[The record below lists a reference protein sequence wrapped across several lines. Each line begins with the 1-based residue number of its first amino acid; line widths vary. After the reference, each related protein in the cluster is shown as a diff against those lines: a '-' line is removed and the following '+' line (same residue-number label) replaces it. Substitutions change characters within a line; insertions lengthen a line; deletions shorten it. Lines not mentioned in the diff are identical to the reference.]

1 MITPAQFLELVSFE
15 IAMIES
21 VITSMALRDGL
32 RSADSKLM
40 ADGMIAC
47 FLDLRAY
54 RNRN

>member
-1 MITPAQFLELVSFE
+1 
-15 IAMIES
+15 
-21 VITSMALRDGL
+21 MALRQAL
-32 RSADSKLM
+32 RSADSRLM